1 VVFLFLFIH
10 YNTFMRTERLY
21 HDYASAEPFEA
32 TVVEERPWE
41 AGGTALVLDKTIF
54 YPEGGGQSGDRGSI
68 NGIPLLDVLEQ
79 DGEILHIV
87 AAGAVLCGPA
97 RLVLDA
103 VRRRDF
109 TVQHTAQ
116 HLLSGT
122 ILRLTGKPTVS
133 MHLGDEVNTID
144 VDAQEIAADTLTAV
158 EEAAADA
165 IERESPVIIHLCP
178 PEDAASFPLRKVPP
192 RNEEVIRVVEIAG
205 NDFSPCCGTHC
216 TSAGQIGAL
225 RVLGAEK
232 YKGMTRV
239 SFIAGRRVLRDS
251 RRLRENADIVS
262 RALKVPIAETGKGVL
277 ALLEKTRALELRV
290 NALADAAAEAAATAL
305 VKKAELAAGG
315 REPAVVVERYAD
327 AAMEEVLRI
336 GRAAQKRTGAV
347 LLLASERELKFAAF
361 CSAKGCE
368 IRPLLKGPFEQ
379 ANGKGGGGPSFFQ
392 GQFASAGELAA
403 FLSAVDRAGGPA

>member
-1 VVFLFLFIH
+1 
-10 YNTFMRTERLY
+10 MSTERLY
-21 HDYASAEPFEA
+21 YDYASAGPFEA
-32 TVVEERPWE
+32 VITAVRPWE
-41 AGGTALVLDKTIF
+41 AGGAALVLDKTIF

-68 NGIPLLDVLEQ
+68 NGIPLLDVREQ

-87 AAGAVLCGPA
+87 SAKGAVCGPA
-97 RLVLDA
+97 RLALDA
-103 VRRRDF
+103 ARRRDF

-144 VDAQEIAADTLTAV
+144 VDSQEIAADTLITV

-165 IERESPVIIHLCP
+165 IERDCQVIIHLCP
-178 PEDAASFPLRKVPP
+178 PEDAGSFPLRKVPP
-192 RNEEVIRVVEIAG
+192 QGEEVIRVVEIEG

-225 RVLGAEK
+225 RVLDAEK

-239 SFIAGRRVLRDS
+239 RFIAGRRVLRDS

-262 RALKVPIAETGKGVL
+262 RSLKVPLAETGKGVL
-277 ALLEKTRALELRV
+277 ALLEKTKALELRV
-290 NALADAAAEAAATAL
+290 NTLADAAAEAAAAAL
-305 VKKAELAAGG
+305 LEKAGLAGL
-315 REPAVVVERYAD
+315 REGPAVVVERYAD
-327 AAMEEVLRI
+327 AGMEEVLRI
-336 GRAAQKRTGAV
+336 GRAAQKRSGAV
-347 LLLASERELKFAAF
+347 LILASERELKFAAF
-361 CSAKGCE
+361 CSVKGCD
-368 IRPLLKGPFEQ
+368 IRPLLKGPFER
-379 ANGKGGGGPSFFQ
+379 AWGKGGGGPSFFQ

-403 FLSAVDRAGGPA
+403 FLSAAGASAGGPA